1 MQLEQQETFTIT
13 GPQLEV
19 FGQVE
24 SKLPAPAKKNST
36 ASVFLVVLALVSVFG
51 IGGAKLKG
59 QYGSVRAAYTQ
70 QDTHGNSMQNDL
82 ASSADY
88 AASLIRQCENLL
100 PADNTALLDA
110 RQALEDW
117 NAQTSAEPS
126 AQYTLNLRLYNA
138 VDALH
143 ADAARAGGSA
153 AIEDLYD
160 SFVSVQSIIDR
171 EGAAYNLAADAYNQT
186 ISGFPAGVIGAV
198 WGAGQAERFAP

>member
-36 ASVFLVVLALVSVFG
+36 ASVFLVVLALLSVFG

-59 QYGSVRAAYTQ
+59 QYGSVQAAYTR
-70 QDTHGNSMQNDL
+70 QDSHGNSMQNDL
-82 ASSADY
+82 AASADY

-110 RQALEDW
+110 RQALDDW
-117 NAQTSAEPS
+117 NAQTGAEPS

-143 ADAARAGGSA
+143 ADAARAGGSGA
-153 AIEDLYD
+153 VEDLYD

-171 EGAAYNLAADAYNQT
+171 EGAAYNLTADSYNQT
-186 ISGFPAGVIGAV
+186 ISGFPASVIGAV
-198 WGAGQAERFAP
+198 WGAGQAGRFAP